1 MKAAFGV
8 VSGNSG
14 TGRALAVLVLLMIG
28 GMLLSIVLSAV
39 LAITIGLDEVSTIR
53 CSVVLQN
60 VLAFIAPALLMPL
73 VVYGK
78 DYLLFSFGRNT
89 DLSSY
94 VWIALIYAVA
104 TPAIN
109 YLVAWN
115 ESLVLPEWMSPI
127 EEWMKNS
134 EASAKVVTDT
144 LMADL
149 SVTGL
154 MMNIFCMGILTGI
167 GEELFFRGALQ
178 SVLARSFRNRHLA
191 VWVAAV
197 VFSAFHLQFYGFV
210 PRMIMGAIFGYALL
224 LTGSVWVPVVAHALN
239 NISVVV
245 LTYLINADAVDE
257 SAASLGVTDGF
268 PLLALVSAFFSFAL
282 MLVFNRLM
290 KSRKYDGN

>member
-8 VSGNSG
+8 VSGNSC
-14 TGRALAVLVLLMIG
+14 TGRALAVLVSLMIG

-39 LAITIGLDEVSTIR
+39 LAMTIGLDEVSTIR

-178 SVLARSFRNRHLA
+178 SVLVRSFRNRHLA

-257 SAASLGVTDGF
+257 SAVSLGVTDGF
-268 PLLALVSAFFSFAL
+268 PLLALVSAFFSFVL